1 MRRNDNT
8 MRIAR
13 QSAAYRLTL
22 MGIQPPKNSP
32 AQNFVEFIARE
43 TGFELRPGEDALDYL
58 NRFNALSVKPV
69 TNPRVAGPRY
79 TPKFRPYVPP
89 VHPRQAEIDAAPR
102 QISMPWDGTGV
113 TWQQS
118 KGTWW

>member
-13 QSAAYRLTL
+13 QSAAYRLSL

-32 AQNFVEFIARE
+32 AQNFAEFISRE

-69 TNPRVAGPRY
+69 TNPRIAGPRY

-102 QISMPWDGTGV
+102 QISVSGV
-113 TWQQS
+113 GNGSENSPVWRR
-118 KGTWW
+118 